1 MENNTDIE
9 KLKKK
14 IEKNESKIED
24 NAEKI
29 QQNTGALEIL
39 KTFKADSNKFFAMWL
54 ITFICLLGSLGFIM
68 FLLHR

>member
-1 MENNTDIE
+1 MNEEKIE
-9 KLKKK
+9 KLEKK
-14 IEKNESKIED
+14 IQKHAIKID
-24 NAEKI
+24 NNTEKI

-54 ITFICLLGSLGFIM
+54 ITFICLLGSLCFIM